1 MSKLRSELSIIP
13 KWAWILAVGIALA
26 VPIGLTTAM
35 QLHDSN
41 PPPVA
46 LGVGLGLFMGAML
59 GTVALLVGYVN
70 GDSRRRGMRATLWTL
85 VAIFVPNGL
94 GFLIYFLMRDPVLGP
109 CPGCGA
115 LVQPAFNFCPTC
127 HHALKPVC
135 PSCGKALAPEHTYCA
150 YCGASVKA
158 QMA

>member
-13 KWAWILAVGIALA
+13 TWAWVLAVGIALA
-26 VPIGLTTAM
+26 VPIGLTAAM
-35 QLHDSN
+35 QLHDAN

-59 GTVALLVGYVN
+59 GTVALLVGYIN
-70 GDSRRRGMRATLWTL
+70 GDSKRRGMRSALWTL

-94 GFLIYFLMRDPVLGP
+94 GFLIYFLMRDPVLAS
-109 CPGCGA
+109 CPACGA
-115 LVQPAFNFCPTC
+115 LVQPAFNYCPAC
-127 HHALKPVC
+127 HHALKPLC
-135 PSCGKALAPEHTYCA
+135 PGCGKALTPEHTFCP

-158 QMA
+158 HA